1 MKLKDCSC
9 RGINP
14 MCNRCN
20 GRGTYY
26 VEFTV
31 KEDEVIDL
39 TSLTNKELI
48 NKVKLNVCLEECEL
62 ILLERGI
69 SRERIKKLTELS
81 IQHINETTTNKEIKE
96 RETELEKILK
106 LNPIERLFP
115 KKKKKRKI
123 KSKSA
128 LLRKKQKAL
137 AKAANKLKQAAEREK
152 QKNIENNIL
161 KKSQKQLTF
170 TPFGNLNNL
179 LKEKDK

>member
-1 MKLKDCSC
+1 
-9 RGINP
+9 
-14 MCNRCN
+14 MCNRWN
-20 GRGTYY
+20 DRGTYY
-26 VEFTV
+26 VEFKV

-62 ILLERGI
+62 ILPERGI
-69 SRERIKKLTELS
+69 SKERIKKLTELS
-81 IQHINETTTNKEIKE
+81 IQDINETTTNKEIKE
-96 RETELEKILK
+96 RETELKKILK

-123 KSKSA
+123 KSA
-128 LLRKKQKAL
+128 LQRKKQKAL
-137 AKAANKLKQAAEREK
+137 KKAANKLKQAAEREK
-152 QKNIENNIL
+152 QKNIEKNIL
-161 KKSQKQLTF
+161 KKSLKQLTF